1 VFSCSWDEWLDLDR
15 LMKHTEENM
24 RKKHDLDEK
33 LGNDK
38 NAKIP
43 RGSLAKS
50 KTTNGQIFLFCTFSY
65 FNPNDLS
72 YFLSRNIDSR
82 RGCYCVKANSISS
95 IALELDFLCLVLNWR
110 M

>member
-1 VFSCSWDEWLDLDR
+1 MSVLLLLFDVLLRTTGLVCKPSVFSRRWDEWLDLDR

-38 NAKIP
+38 NAKVP

-50 KTTNGQIFLFCTFSY
+50 KPTNGQIFLFCTFNY
-65 FNPNDLS
+65 FNPNDHIL
-72 YFLSRNIDSR
+72 
-82 RGCYCVKANSISS
+82 
-95 IALELDFLCLVLNWR
+95 W
-110 M
+110 